1 MIQEINLPDQ
11 THRVTSL
18 SILSEDTSAS
28 VINSLKRL
36 TGKEWENKFSKYF
49 LKGGSVTY
57 RQLIYKQL
65 VGKSL
70 GIPTQRIT
78 WNYSSSKYSVRRRS
92 ASGGANQ
99 SNNNHKPGQSPP
111 QIGDRDKTFWKC
123 RLQWPWAS
131 FWAIFSALQAH
142 SDGPIFRSFLR
153 ACYTFSGFVVG
164 DFRRSII

>member
-1 MIQEINLPDQ
+1 MIPEISLPDQ

-18 SILSEDTSAS
+18 SILSEDTNAS

-49 LKGGSVTY
+49 LKGGSVAY

-70 GIPTQRIT
+70 GIPNQRIT

-99 SNNNHKPGQSPP
+99 SNNIISPKGNEREEASSSQESNP
-111 QIGDRDKTFWKC
+111 QKEG
-123 RLQWPWAS
+123 
-131 FWAIFSALQAH
+131 
-142 SDGPIFRSFLR
+142 
-153 ACYTFSGFVVG
+153 
-164 DFRRSII
+164 SIATINQIINDLEKLKLSL